1 MILISS
7 CFQRCQNYQL
17 CQQGNR
23 ANLFVGAE
31 TMALL
36 NGEHEIRVVI
46 SVWDVSDYIKK
57 TSTKIKYKNLATVR
71 TTSTTGWK
79 MNG

>member
-1 MILISS
+1 
-7 CFQRCQNYQL
+7 
-17 CQQGNR
+17 
-23 ANLFVGAE
+23 
-31 TMALL
+31 MALL